1 MEWEGEKRTIETK
14 ELLGKKL
21 AILGFDS
28 CVMGMLEVGYQ
39 FERVAETMIVSEGSV
54 PSAGWTYA
62 KLLGCLTREDGT
74 KIAGHEG
81 TKIAGHEGTKLA
93 GGGSSAFF
101 NSLQLFK
108 NIESRW
114 DISGFTKKPD
124 EAQLADD

>member
-1 MEWEGEKRTIETK
+1 VK
-14 ELLGKKL
+14 
-21 AILGFDS
+21 F
-28 CVMGMLEVGYQ
+28 
-39 FERVAETMIVSEGSV
+39 SEGTVTNLSGR
-54 PSAGWTYA
+54 SSQ
-62 KLLGCLTREDGT
+62 RT